1 LLVTESKRGDPIA
14 LLLLVV
20 LGVIWGATFPVA
32 RLGIGAGANPF
43 VLVTVDLLLATAT
56 LAVVSAATRAVRPAR
71 RELGI
76 SAAIGALLIGGI
88 NLPLFWGEQF
98 ATGGAA
104 AIVYATSPLVSIVVA
119 SALGTRLG
127 LTWLQ
132 RGALAVGLL
141 GVIVLALTSIGT
153 NVLTNGWAIAAFAL
167 GAVCQGTGTV
177 LFARMK
183 PSGESRWGLTF
194 ELLGATAAALVALP
208 FAARTLSLPLSPS
221 VLVSIVF
228 VGFGTL
234 ALGYLLFFELVRRAG
249 PVRANVVTFLNPIV
263 ALAVG
268 VFVFGEAFQYFE
280 LAGLGIVLVAL
291 GMIEGPAMLSSGR
304 LRARGSAATDSSP
317 GSVH

>member
-1 LLVTESKRGDPIA
+1 MANSKRGDPVA
-14 LLLLVV
+14 LLILAV
-20 LGVIWGATFPVA
+20 LGGIWGATFPVA
-32 RLGIGAGANPF
+32 KLGIGAGANPF
-43 VLVTVDLLLATAT
+43 LLVTVDLLLATIT
-56 LAVVSAATRAVRPAR
+56 LAAISTLTRAVRPNR

-104 AIVYATSPLVSIVVA
+104 AIVYATSPLVSIVA
-119 SALGTRLG
+119 AWALGARLG

-153 NVLTNGWAIAAFAL
+153 NVLSNGWAIAAFAL

-183 PSGESRWGLTF
+183 PVGESRWGLTF
-194 ELLGATAAALVALP
+194 ELLGASGAALVALP
-208 FAARTLSLPLSPS
+208 VAARSLSLPTTTP
-221 VLVSIVF
+221 VLISIVF

-268 VFVFGEAFQYFE
+268 VFVFGEAFQTFE

-291 GMIEGPAMLSSGR
+291 GMIEGPSMISSGR
-304 LRARGSAATDSSP
+304 FRTRGSVVTETTK
-317 GSVH
+317 GSTH